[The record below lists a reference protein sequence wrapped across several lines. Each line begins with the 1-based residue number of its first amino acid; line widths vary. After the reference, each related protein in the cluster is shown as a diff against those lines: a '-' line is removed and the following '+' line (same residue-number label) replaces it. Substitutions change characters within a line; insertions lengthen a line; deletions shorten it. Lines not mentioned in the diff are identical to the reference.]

1 MHVIFHH
8 LIKERGEKS
17 PTYVTGKDLKNIVFG
32 WALNLAQ
39 TLMFMKSSLQT
50 AVILFF
56 CFYCGLRY
64 NDASCSDRWWHI
76 WSDTVV
82 YWLCFIFIQTSA
94 IAFFFHALCDIII
107 PPDCVVH
114 VWSPRTNL
122 HCLIVQSFECGGSVK
137 QETKMVQ
144 AAGWKD
150 SDFEAG
156 VQPRHRWHEKSLC
169 EFKLSVVL
177 NNWFT
182 KLCTHS
188 STLAFEYL

>member
-17 PTYVTGKDLKNIVFG
+17 PTYVTGRDLKNIVFG

-64 NDASCSDRWWHI
+64 NDASCSDRRWHI

-82 YWLCFIFIQTSA
+82 YWLFYFYSDICYCS
-94 IAFFFHALCDIII
+94 FFHALCDIII
-107 PPDCVVH
+107 PPECVVH

-122 HCLIVQSFECGGSVK
+122 DCLIVQSFECGGSVK

-144 AAGWKD
+144 L
-150 SDFEAG
+150 
-156 VQPRHRWHEKSLC
+156 VEKTLILRLVCSRDTDDMERVCVSL
-169 EFKLSVVL
+169 
-177 NNWFT
+177 NWV
-182 KLCTHS
+182 
-188 STLAFEYL
+188 

>member
-1 MHVIFHH
+1 
-8 LIKERGEKS
+8 
-17 PTYVTGKDLKNIVFG
+17 
-32 WALNLAQ
+32 
-39 TLMFMKSSLQT
+39 MFMKSSLQT

-94 IAFFFHALCDIII
+94 IALFFHALCDIII
-107 PPDCVVH
+107 PPECVVH

-144 AAGWKD
+144 L
-150 SDFEAG
+150 
-156 VQPRHRWHEKSLC
+156 VEKTPILRLVCSRDTDDMKRVC